1 MKDKIDSIFNDFEN
15 EKARLKGKE
24 NSITR
29 VIYSNTGIVFKL
41 YFSPHF
47 KMRGM
52 CIELNEDFKK
62 MKFEIQSNGF
72 FYKYNEK
79 KIYIEEQGEFV
90 SNIFKTFILDL
101 IPSSDQPLNVSLYLD
116 TLKRKI
122 IEWRDFFQNIQRNT
136 LNKENVMG
144 IFGEVY
150 FLKKLI
156 DDGKIQDTLSWR
168 GPTGARS
175 DFLFPVFRIEVKSTT
190 SRNPVKVSIS
200 NEIQLE
206 IEKDELLYLS
216 IIQLIENE
224 DGLSLKQL
232 ISETERSLIKRNL
245 DIVDFNKKLEILG
258 CNSEVLE
265 TTSSFIFKS
274 YSLEFFQ
281 VLDNFP
287 KIKKSII
294 PTGIID
300 IKYSILKDSIQEF
313 NIEYEH
319 IFS

>member
-24 NSITR
+24 NSIAR
-29 VIYSNTGIVFKL
+29 VIYTNTGIVFKL

-101 IPSSDQPLNVSLYLD
+101 MPATEQSLNVSLYLD

-122 IEWRDFFQNIQRNT
+122 IEWRDFFQNIQRNN
-136 LNKENVMG
+136 LNKETVMG

-156 DDGKIQDTLSWR
+156 DDEKIQDTTCWR
-168 GPTGARS
+168 GPVGARS
-175 DFLFPVFRIEVKSTT
+175 DFLFPEFRIEVKSTT
-190 SRNPVKVSIS
+190 SRNPVKISIS

-206 IEKDELLYLS
+206 IEKDELLYLL

-232 ISETERSLIKRNL
+232 ISETERSLVKRNL
-245 DIVDFNKKLEILG
+245 DIVDFFKKLESLG

-265 TTSSFIFKS
+265 TSSNYIFKS
-274 YSLEFFQ
+274 YSIEFFQ
-281 VLDNFP
+281 VLENFP
-287 KIKKSII
+287 RITKTMV
-294 PTGIID
+294 PNGIID
-300 IKYSILKDSIQEF
+300 LKYSILKDSIESYK
-313 NIEYEH
+313 IS
-319 IFS
+319 FSDLF